1 MFPFV
6 CKTKLILKKGP
17 GREVRKKRILFIFN
31 IFLEL
36 IFERLLS
43 LSNKKILKTFWKDF
57 GKVLERFWKGFGKVL
72 ERF

>member
-17 GREVRKKRILFIFN
+17 GREVRKKKNSFIFN

-43 LSNKKILKTFWKDF
+43 LSNKKILKNILKKF
-57 GKVLERFWKGFGKVL
+57 
-72 ERF
+72 